1 MKICLL
7 CKKNPHKQKR
17 VIHGLLKPIKMTSA
31 GNETFKTMKRLLKKI
46 FQYLKKINRS
56 NFAKNIKILVFGSVL
71 AQIITILTAPALTRL
86 YTPEA
91 LGGFGI
97 FMALISAILPG
108 IGGRYEIAAI
118 VSSTKVMSRNFYWI
132 AQWFSLL
139 ICIIIFFLIF
149 VTNEKFSI
157 LFKQENSPFLLWLVP
172 LSLFLGASISNLRAW
187 ANSIKKYAPI
197 NLSAV
202 FQNGI
207 FSITAISF
215 GFFYTNSQSLIL
227 SNLVGQAAA
236 YFYLLLLF
244 SHVLQK
250 KQWIISKEKI
260 SIAWQSRDYPLF
272 NATTNI
278 LNGIMTGLPTFFL
291 ARYFNAENVG
301 FYTLLIRVGTVPF
314 SFISEAISRVNHKHI
329 SEIINQKEN
338 PLPYFYKITTALCAF
353 VLFPTI
359 LIINFGPS
367 LFAWVFG
374 SSWKDAGIFL
384 AILMPSIAVQF
395 VVSTL
400 SLSFT
405 SAGHLRLQAFWQ
417 VTSLLATSLAFFFAG
432 KTNDVYFFFYIYMAK
447 DIFLYF
453 LYYMFLIY
461 ALKNTKK

>member
-1 MKICLL
+1 MLKGFLGI
-7 CKKNPHKQKR
+7 
-17 VIHGLLKPIKMTSA
+17 LKPNT
-31 GNETFKTMKRLLKKI
+31 
-46 FQYLKKINRS
+46 YLK
-56 NFAKNIKILVFGSVL
+56 NIGILIIGSVF
-71 AQIITILTAPALTRL
+71 AQIITIITAPALTRL

-97 FMALISAILPG
+97 FMALVSAILPG
-108 IGGRYEIAAI
+108 IGGRYEIAAV
-118 VSSTKVMSRNFYWI
+118 VSSTKVMSRKFYWI
-132 AQWFSLL
+132 AQWFSLILCVL
-139 ICIIIFFLIF
+139 IFFIIFF
-149 VTNEKFSI
+149 TNEKI
-157 LFKQENSPFLLWLVP
+157 TLLFKQEKSPFLLWLVP

-236 YFYLLLLF
+236 YIYLLLLF

-250 KQWIISKEKI
+250 KQWTISKEKI

-278 LNGIMTGLPTFFL
+278 LNGIMTCLPTFFL
-291 ARYFNAENVG
+291 ARYFNAEIVG
-301 FYTLLIRVGTVPF
+301 FYTLLIRVGTAPL
-314 SFISEAISRVNHKHI
+314 SFFSEAISRVNHKHI
-329 SEIINQKEN
+329 SEIINRKEN

-359 LIINFGPS
+359 LIINIGPS
-367 LFAWVFG
+367 IFAWVFG

-417 VTSLLATSLAFFFAG
+417 GTSLLATSLAFFFAG

-447 DIFLYF
+447 DIILYF

-461 ALKNTKK
+461 ALKNKKK